1 MSLASCVHLLEGMEP
16 GVAGVDGDAG
26 PAAGGRERG
35 GHEANIVDDR
45 PEAEPSGLAPLPEA
59 GQRSARFQQ
68 LEAHPP
74 EYVERHG
81 GHLEEEGV
89 RRELPA
95 RHPLEM
101 HVTFELLC

>member
-45 PEAEPSGLAPLPEA
+45 PEAEPSGLAVQCGRYAGSQYPASRLPSLNSVLKS
-59 GQRSARFQQ
+59 RI
-68 LEAHPP
+68 
-74 EYVERHG
+74 
-81 GHLEEEGV
+81 
-89 RRELPA
+89 
-95 RHPLEM
+95 
-101 HVTFELLC
+101 